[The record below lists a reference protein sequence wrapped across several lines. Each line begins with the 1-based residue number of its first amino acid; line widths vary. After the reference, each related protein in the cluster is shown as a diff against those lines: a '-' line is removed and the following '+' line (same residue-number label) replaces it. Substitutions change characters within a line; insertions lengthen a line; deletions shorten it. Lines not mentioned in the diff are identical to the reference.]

1 MEKTLNILYIG
12 QSCVYSREL
21 EFQIHQIKKNIKI
34 EFQHLEDIS
43 KLSLDKINEFKPQN
57 IIIDFQFEQPSYS
70 YLFKR
75 YQQIFPKNYI
85 KLFGV
90 TPVVNEESIQNIK
103 SKGINFV
110 FAKTS
115 EVDEIK
121 FLASS
126 ILYCHDRNMIDKKQF
141 AIAKSD
147 AEAKVE
153 LINYIRKFSMKNF
166 TLFNNGQLFD
176 KKINILESKILDQL
190 NFEKNQLG
198 YEINFSKN
206 PNYLYDIIIDNNF
219 LNENDFKNAQETLDR
234 QLQSIKNE
242 EEREKKKNELY
253 KKIILDEAKNKQA
266 KFKNWRDKKR
276 SFYSQDKK
284 KNILVLNKN
293 NLNIRLQKTKAQEEF
308 NLIKKHS
315 FDQLDLPYLVK
326 LNPEYVFINLEKVE
340 NTTKDHNGNLQFKDK
355 LFQYNFIATAK
366 FLIELYQKKGV
377 KANIIIYNDT
387 DLDSELIDSLMNLT
401 VGNVKFINNK
411 LTESSL
417 NAYFD
422 EQYLIHKIQKKKE
435 LQNKKIV
442 LNSTNKKEILKTK
455 ESKDF
460 ELYFEENED
469 LNKIKF
475 LSKVDVDLI
484 SEFQIK
490 ITTHNELPYYEPLKI
505 DFPFP
510 LYITLIP
517 NEELDSFNEKSKE
530 KQYKG
535 IINCLNTE
543 LRDKIRG
550 YVINCIQQYKSII

>member
-1 MEKTLNILYIG
+1 
-12 QSCVYSREL
+12 
-21 EFQIHQIKKNIKI
+21 
-34 EFQHLEDIS
+34 
-43 KLSLDKINEFKPQN
+43 
-57 IIIDFQFEQPSYS
+57 
-70 YLFKR
+70 
-75 YQQIFPKNYI
+75 
-85 KLFGV
+85 
-90 TPVVNEESIQNIK
+90 
-103 SKGINFV
+103 
-110 FAKTS
+110 
-115 EVDEIK
+115 
-121 FLASS
+121 
-126 ILYCHDRNMIDKKQF
+126 
-141 AIAKSD
+141 
-147 AEAKVE
+147 
-153 LINYIRKFSMKNF
+153 
-166 TLFNNGQLFD
+166 
-176 KKINILESKILDQL
+176 
-190 NFEKNQLG
+190 
-198 YEINFSKN
+198 
-206 PNYLYDIIIDNNF
+206 
-219 LNENDFKNAQETLDR
+219 
-234 QLQSIKNE
+234 
-242 EEREKKKNELY
+242 
-253 KKIILDEAKNKQA
+253 
-266 KFKNWRDKKR
+266 
-276 SFYSQDKK
+276 
-284 KNILVLNKN
+284 
-293 NLNIRLQKTKAQEEF
+293 
-308 NLIKKHS
+308 
-315 FDQLDLPYLVK
+315 
-326 LNPEYVFINLEKVE
+326 
-340 NTTKDHNGNLQFKDK
+340 
-355 LFQYNFIATAK
+355 
-366 FLIELYQKKGV
+366 
-377 KANIIIYNDT
+377 
-387 DLDSELIDSLMNLT
+387 MNLT